1 MAARSEGAA
10 LRIASAPG
18 RSRVP
23 VDRSEAL
30 SSMEAGRQGAA
41 KVAGFP
47 GKAAGFAP
55 KIPGVFERCLS

>member
-23 VDRSEAL
+23 VYRSEAL
-30 SSMEAGRQGAA
+30 SSMERAA
-41 KVAGFP
+41 SGAGFP